1 MPFHVFIRGFG
12 SERHIPGRNA
22 LQSFSLLFPPF
33 LCILTSEI
41 QNRPD
46 CPARRRGKGLSMW
59 NNKKKA
65 FTLSYDDGVT
75 QDIRF
80 VELLNRYGLKAT
92 FNLNSG
98 IQTKA
103 NFWTRYDVTICRMNM
118 NGLKELYAGHE
129 IAVHSLTHPD
139 LTKFDEETVYNEIY
153 RDKVNLESFFDTKVN
168 GMAYPYGAHDEKVRA
183 MAKKAGL
190 HYARTV
196 HSTNAFDLPPDLL
209 QLPATCHHNAENL
222 MDLAE
227 RFVKAEPN
235 APQLFYV
242 WGHSYEFDFNQSW
255 ERIEDFFRFIS
266 GREDIFYG
274 TNTEVL
280 EPFFEKE

>member
-1 MPFHVFIRGFG
+1 
-12 SERHIPGRNA
+12 
-22 LQSFSLLFPPF
+22 
-33 LCILTSEI
+33 
-41 QNRPD
+41 
-46 CPARRRGKGLSMW
+46 MW

-98 IQTKA
+98 IQSKA
-103 NFWTRYDVTICRMNM
+103 NFWTRFDVTICRMNM
-118 NGLKELYAGHE
+118 DGLKELYAGHE

-139 LTKFDEETVYNEIY
+139 LTKFDEETIYNELY
-153 RDKVNLESFFDTKVN
+153 RDKVNLESFFDTKIN
-168 GMAYPYGAHDEKVRA
+168 GMAYPYGTHDEKVRA
-183 MAKKAGL
+183 MVKKAGL
-190 HYARTV
+190 RYARTV
-196 HSTNAFDLPPDLL
+196 HSTNAFDIPSDLL

-227 RFVKAEPN
+227 QFIN
-235 APQLFYV
+235 AAPDTPQLFYV
-242 WGHSYEFDFNQSW
+242 WGHSYEFDFDQSW
-255 ERIEDFFRFIS
+255 ERIEEFFRRIS
-266 GREDIFYG
+266 GRKDIFYG

-280 EPFFEKE
+280 EPFFEKN